1 MSEQSPPAASGSAA
15 PGGSPGDG
23 TSRTARRYVDCLITD
38 GIAHVRLTRPEKLNA
53 LTLETL
59 EDLVATARQLRS
71 DRSVRAVVLSGQGS
85 SFCAGLDFASV
96 LKNPG
101 GIVRAFLPRPWRGT
115 NTFQEAC
122 WAWRRLP
129 VPVIAAVDGHCYGGG
144 LQLALAADFRIA
156 TADSEWSVLEARWGL
171 IPDMTGVRALAELV
185 GIDTAKK
192 LTMTAQMLSGSEAA
206 DLGLITEI
214 AADPVVAA
222 LELAQ
227 RIAQRSPD
235 SVAAAKRL
243 FNQTWTASPRAT
255 FARERA
261 EQIVLL
267 ALANTAAARD
277 AAFKKTVPSFGPRLF
292 R

>member
-1 MSEQSPPAASGSAA
+1 MS
-15 PGGSPGDG
+15 
-23 TSRTARRYVDCLITD
+23 ARQYVDHETTD

-53 LTLETL
+53 LTLRTL
-59 EDLVATARQLRS
+59 DELIASAHELRR
-71 DRSVRAVVLSGQGS
+71 DKTLRAVVISGEGS
-85 SFCAGLDFASV
+85 SFCAGLDFASA
-96 LKNPG
+96 LKSPA
-101 GIVRAFLPRPWRGT
+101 GIVRAFVPLPWRGT

-156 TADSEWSVLEARWGL
+156 TPDSEWSVLEARWGL
-171 IPDMTGVRALAELV
+171 IPDMTGIRSLAELV

-192 LTMTAQMLSGSEAA
+192 LTMTAEMLSGKEVA
-206 DLGLITEI
+206 DLGLVTEL

-222 LELAQ
+222 LDLAH

-235 SVAAAKRL
+235 SVAATKRL
-243 FNQTWTASPRAT
+243 FNSTWTASPRAT

-261 EQIVLL
+261 EQVMLL
-267 ALANTAAARD
+267 ALANTAAARN
-277 AAFKKTVPSFGPRLF
+277 AAFKKVPPVFGARF
-292 R
+292 VR